1 MIMTP
6 QEQLL
11 ATFRTQAQTSSAS
24 TASTTP
30 VEDPFIT
37 MLKSQLVGQNG
48 IISSHQEPLSLIKK
62 AQESIASGA
71 QSSAQAT
78 ESVYGRKLEDTK
90 TGISSSLTAANEA
103 QRGFATNTAL
113 LTQII
118 ETGQKQI
125 NDLEQRKSE
134 LIMSGNAEAAGKIAE
149 LQVQEATM
157 MVNNRQQVFQNLLS
171 MAGLSFQEQGIKLQ
185 KEQFKQSV
193 FEFDRQM
200 QAKLGETALRY
211 GVELKP
217 GDTVESVIQRAMPRA
232 NEMQKL
238 ELEDMRLG
246 LLLKNSQ
253 IAVEKAQL
261 GKLNRESEDAK
272 AVASA
277 LSVFGFNHPFSQG
290 LIESA
295 AKGGNLSTVANL
307 FNEASQPRQYDPSTL
322 AQKALF
328 LKSSGTSI
336 QEAIGIIRTDSS
348 ILNQDKAEAILRT
361 VYGKPAVDSLSS
373 LLVKESLKNITS
385 FNAASALGGR

>member
-1 MIMTP
+1 MTP

-24 TASTTP
+24 TASATP
-30 VEDPFIT
+30 AEDPFIT

-78 ESVYGRKLEDTK
+78 ESVYGRKIEDTK

-171 MAGLSFQEQGIKLQ
+171 MAGLSFQEQGIRLQ

-373 LLVKESLKNITS
+373 FLVKESLKNITS

>member
-78 ESVYGRKLEDTK
+78 ESVYGRKIEDTK

-272 AVASA
+272 AVANA

-307 FNEASQPRQYDPSTL
+307 FNEASQPRQYDSSTL